1 MTDIE
6 KLIKLLEHAESF
18 SLEAYGKSPN
28 LSECSLNIQYLR
40 ACILQAIDNAKA
52 LRERLAPEQEPAAW
66 VYSEGLAALKAG
78 KCWTAYGTKQ
88 DKDNSIPLYTAPQ
101 QRKPLT
107 DEEKLIDL
115 LEAARETFK
124 KSPSGSECSQNAAYV
139 HSVLETMLIKR
150 EWQGLTNEEV
160 GALTVFDGLHH
171 VEIPILANFVWAV
184 EAKLKEKNT

>member
-1 MTDIE
+1 MNDIE

-40 ACILQAIDNAKA
+40 ACILQAISNAKA
-52 LRERLAPEQEPAAW
+52 LRERLAQPAQEPVLQDIEQYRMQMASISTAAIGYW
-66 VYSEGLAALKAG
+66 KEGDGIHPDYDTPALRDVADLYAKYELLVAQP
-78 KCWTAYGTKQ
+78 KQ
-88 DKDNSIPLYTAPQ
+88 
-101 QRKPLT
+101 
-107 DEEKLIDL
+107 
-115 LEAARETFK
+115 
-124 KSPSGSECSQNAAYV
+124 
-139 HSVLETMLIKR
+139 KR

-184 EAKLKEKNT
+184 EAKIKEKNT